1 MEFSNRDH
9 VAGVSPLYENVCRFL
24 SEHGSVP
31 PADSSDADPEEVYP
45 SISGNS
51 GVESGLIFLG
61 SGGSA
66 SIPQLNHVLA
76 FSDAHHPFYRFAR
89 GEAVLPALPVMQQ
102 QAIEYRQR
110 LKRLQVEAASK
121 QPTALCAS
129 SDPAVSGCNGVS
141 TNAATGEHET
151 PTLSA
156 SDLRDLELKAMDARN
171 AACPTCLKA
180 FLYPNNRNGRRNIS
194 LLLSVEKKRLLI
206 DCGKTL
212 RDSVISFCC
221 PFQISSVDAVFLTHD
236 HMDAVG
242 GLDDLRDMQPFDR
255 LTLRSLSAGE
265 ALGSRD
271 ERAVTRWYAPKEWIS
286 CFLGARTF
294 ASVSRSYSYLLR
306 PYIERGS
313 GGSSKVTAQTAAQTA
328 AACQASDC
336 IVKETEDGEF
346 ALTNTGRLLL
356 RRKVACIDF
365 HILNDT
371 VVSAASPAAA
381 AEAAAKVS
389 AAAAATM
396 QTAVASLPGGVP
408 RPLGCRDT
416 VVPAVANAGK
426 GLQQQQQQQC
436 DDSAAAA
443 AAVRVGVVDDWGF
456 SRLELQGVRTPIFSF
471 PVYHGGSYVCL
482 GLMSLGAEPF
492 LLLSDVTAVPAV
504 VLQRLLELPR
514 PEVMVVDAIGE
525 RPHAAHFSLQE
536 ALDLGVLLQPRR
548 LLFVGMDC
556 CLEHNLTN
564 RRLQVW
570 LTQHREMYRAV
581 NGRESRI
588 QEVRL
593 AHDGLFLAFNTG
605 AA

>member
-151 PTLSA
+151 PTLNA

-271 ERAVTRWYAPKEWIS
+271 ERAVTR
-286 CFLGARTF
+286 CL
-294 ASVSRSYSYLLR
+294 
-306 PYIERGS
+306 
-313 GGSSKVTAQTAAQTA
+313 
-328 AACQASDC
+328 
-336 IVKETEDGEF
+336 
-346 ALTNTGRLLL
+346 
-356 RRKVACIDF
+356 
-365 HILNDT
+365 
-371 VVSAASPAAA
+371 
-381 AEAAAKVS
+381 
-389 AAAAATM
+389 
-396 QTAVASLPGGVP
+396 
-408 RPLGCRDT
+408 
-416 VVPAVANAGK
+416 
-426 GLQQQQQQQC
+426 
-436 DDSAAAA
+436 
-443 AAVRVGVVDDWGF
+443 RVGL
-456 SRLELQGVRTPIFSF
+456 SAGVRTPIFSF